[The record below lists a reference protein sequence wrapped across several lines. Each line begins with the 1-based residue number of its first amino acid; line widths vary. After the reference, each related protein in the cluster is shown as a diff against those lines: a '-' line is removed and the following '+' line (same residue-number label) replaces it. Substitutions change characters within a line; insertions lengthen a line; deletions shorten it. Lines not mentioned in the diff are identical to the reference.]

1 MAVAKVK
8 CGWLSKNSLDRH
20 RPIVMAFCIS
30 MLVIWSSMWMAVTS
44 GADVMSADVW
54 GGLAYAIP
62 AEAWALVGIGATAT
76 TINGL
81 MKPVKNWMVRIGSS
95 ISCVQFTILAYSAA
109 FDGGVFVIALFASNL
124 FLPLNIWLF
133 AEACRSDP

>member
-1 MAVAKVK
+1 MASARVK
-8 CGWLSKNSLDRH
+8 CGWLSKNGLDRH
-20 RPIVMAFCIS
+20 RPIVMAFSIS
-30 MLVIWSSMWMAVTS
+30 MLVIWCSMWMAVAS

-54 GGLAYAIP
+54 GDAAYAID
-62 AEAWALVGIGATAT
+62 AEIWAAVGLFATAT

-81 MKPVKNWMVRIGSS
+81 MKPVKNWMVRTGSA
-95 ISCVQFTILAYSAA
+95 ISCIQFAFIAYSAA